1 MINNQ
6 EKEEM
11 KAIRISKPGG
21 VEEMRFE
28 ELATPEPNEN
38 QALVKVAASGVNFID
53 VYQRTGLYP
62 VKLPYILGL
71 EAAGVVE
78 KIGSGVAQFK
88 PGDRVAFCGVPGSYA
103 EFVVAPVE
111 RLVSLPEEIDLNTGA
126 AAMLQGMTAHYLT
139 RDTYRLKPG
148 DRCLIHAAAGGAG
161 LLLVQMA
168 KLAGAFVIGTVST
181 ESKAQL
187 AREAG
192 ADEIILY
199 TEKDFEPEV
208 MKITNGKGVNV
219 IYDSV
224 GQATFLKGLNCIS
237 RRGMMVLFGQS
248 SGPVEKI
255 DPLILNT
262 KGSLFL
268 TRPSLFHYIAERAEL
283 TQRAQEF
290 FGWIKD
296 GKIKVRIDK
305 TFALKDAAA
314 AHRYLESRQ
323 SRGKILLTPNR

>member
-1 MINNQ
+1 
-6 EKEEM
+6 M
-11 KAIRISKPGG
+11 KAIRILKHGG
-21 VEEMRFE
+21 SEVMQLVD
-28 ELATPEPNEN
+28 LATPQPNEN
-38 QALVKVAASGVNFID
+38 QTLVNVAASGVNFID
-53 VYQRTGLYP
+53 VYQRCGLYP
-62 VKLPYILGL
+62 VSLPYTLGL

-78 KIGSGVAQFK
+78 KIGSGVTEFL

-103 EFVVAPVE
+103 EYVVAPAD
-111 RLVSLPEEIDLNTGA
+111 RLVSLPEEIDFNTGA

-181 ESKAQL
+181 EAKAKL

-192 ADEIILY
+192 ADAIILY
-199 TEKDFEPEV
+199 TEKDFESEV
-208 MKITNGKGVNV
+208 MRITNGRGVHV
-219 IYDSV
+219 VYDSV
-224 GQATFLKGLNCIS
+224 GQTTFMKSLNCIT
-237 RRGMMVLFGQS
+237 RRGLMVLFGQS

-255 DPLILNT
+255 DPLILNA
-262 KGSLFL
+262 KGSLYF
-268 TRPSLFHYIAERAEL
+268 TRPSLFHYIADRAEL
-283 TQRAQEF
+283 MQRAQEL

-305 TFALKDAAA
+305 VFSLQDAAE
-314 AHRYLESRQ
+314 AHRYLENRQ
-323 SRGKILLTPNR
+323 SMGKILLIPNG

>member
-1 MINNQ
+1 
-6 EKEEM
+6 M
-11 KAIRISKPGG
+11 KAIRIAKHGG

-28 ELATPEPNEN
+28 EMAAPEPNET

-53 VYQRTGLYP
+53 VYQRTGLYS
-62 VKLPYILGL
+62 VKLPYTLGL
-71 EAAGVVE
+71 EAAGVIE
-78 KIGSGVAQFK
+78 KIGSGVAEFK

-103 EFVVAPVE
+103 EFVVAPAE
-111 RLVSLPEEIDLNTGA
+111 RLVSLPDEIDFNTGA

-181 ESKAQL
+181 EEKAKL
-187 AREAG
+187 AQDAG
-192 ADEIILY
+192 ADKIILY
-199 TEKDFEPEV
+199 TEKDFEAEV
-208 MKITNGKGVNV
+208 MRLTNGQGVQV
-219 IYDSV
+219 VYDSV
-224 GQATFLKGLNCIS
+224 GQTTFMKSLNCLS

-255 DPLILNT
+255 DPAILNT

-283 TQRAQEF
+283 SQRAREL
-290 FGWIKD
+290 FGWIRD

-305 TFALKDAAA
+305 TFALKDAAE
-314 AHRYLESRQ
+314 AHRYLESRR
-323 SRGKILLTPNR
+323 SMGKILLTPNG